1 MSSRPYYGAIRV
13 TNNDDDYDDESAN
26 DAVGAAAVGIDR
38 HGEQGNLQATA
49 SANLNDG
56 ERAPLL
62 QQTSAAHSSK
72 VEFSA
77 TTTTTAAAAAK
88 ESIGMHQQINDDI
101 HQTSSSSASSLV
113 AEFKLQLSKVRNLLG
128 AYWTSITFDWI
139 SPLIQTGNAN
149 GQLNLQDLE
158 TLPLPKDCETNEVYA
173 VLSKCWKAELD
184 KAKKTNIGGSSN
196 GDEGKKEDDAPPTD
210 ETQSSDPKDKDLLMD
225 GLLDLDDNYDK
236 YQPSLIR
243 ALYNAFG
250 ADFLNAGLLKLV
262 HDSCLFVGPQVL
274 NRLIRFLRD
283 ENAPMSYG
291 LSLMVLG

>member
-13 TNNDDDYDDESAN
+13 TNDDDDDDESAH

-38 HGEQGNLQATA
+38 HDEQATT

-62 QQTSAAHSSK
+62 QQTSDAHSSK

-77 TTTTTAAAAAK
+77 TITTAAAAAK
-88 ESIGMHQQINDDI
+88 ESIGMHQQINDNI
-101 HQTSSSSASSLV
+101 HQTSSSASSLA
-113 AEFKLQLSKVRNLLG
+113 AEFKLQLSKVSNLLG

-173 VLSKCWKAELD
+173 VFSKCWKAELD
-184 KAKKTNIGGSSN
+184 KAKKTKKTSNNIGSSSN
-196 GDEGKKEDDAPPTD
+196 GDGGKKLDDAPPTTD
-210 ETQSSDPKDKDLLMD
+210 ETQSSDPKDEDLLMD